1 MATNSATYAALKKMA
16 RLIDSKLKARTAQ
29 GVVDEIKAWNRL
41 LKKHLGEHKKQ
52 LNQSA
57 SLRYKYD
64 KQEDEIQ
71 LLKGDKVKAR
81 F

>member
-1 MATNSATYAALKKMA
+1 MATNSATYYGLKKMA
-16 RLIDSKLKARTAQ
+16 QLIDSELKTRTAQ

-41 LKKHLGEHKKQ
+41 LVKHLGEHKKQ
-52 LNQSA
+52 LNQSDN
-57 SLRYKYD
+57 LRYKYD

-81 F
+81 L

>member
-1 MATNSATYAALKKMA
+1 MATNSATYHGLKKMA
-16 RLIDSKLKARTAQ
+16 KLIDSELKGRTAQ

-41 LKKHLGEHKKQ
+41 LTKHLAEQRKR
-52 LNQSA
+52 LNQSN

-71 LLKGDKVKAR
+71 LLKGKIIKAR
-81 F
+81 L